1 MDQDLASRQ
10 EARELGKRAEEAQ
23 RILRTFSQEKLD
35 GIVQAVSRAF
45 LEHAR
50 ELGRMA
56 CEETGFGNPQDKEIK
71 NRFAASRV
79 WEAIRS
85 QRTVGI
91 RERIPSKKSGTWAF
105 RWASSQPSSPRPIPP
120 PPFATRP

>member
-71 NRFAASRV
+71 NRFAALTLYD
-79 WEAIRS
+79 AIKEEK
-85 QRTVGI
+85 THGI
-91 RERIPSKKSGTWAF
+91 LAQDREKR
-105 RWASSQPSSPRPIPP
+105 
-120 PPFATRP
+120 

>member
-10 EARELGKRAEEAQ
+10 EARELGRRAEEAQ
-23 RILRTFSQEKLD
+23 KTLRTFSQEKLD
-35 GIVQAVSRAF
+35 AIVQAVSRAF
-45 LEHAR
+45 LASAG

-71 NRFAASRV
+71 NRFAAERV
-79 WEAIRS
+79 WEAIRD

-91 RERIPSKKSGTWAF
+91 LRDKRSGMWACRWGSLPPSC
-105 RWASSQPSSPRPIPP
+105 PPPIPP
-120 PPFATRP
+120 PRCAIRL

>member
-10 EARELGKRAEEAQ
+10 EARELGRRAEEAQ
-23 RILRTFSQEKLD
+23 KTLRTFSQEKLD
-35 GIVQAVSRAF
+35 AIVQAVSRAF
-45 LEHAR
+45 LASAG

-71 NRFAASRV
+71 NRFAAERV
-79 WEAIRS
+79 WEAIRD

-91 RERIPSKKSGTWAF
+91 LREDPAQKVWD
-105 RWASSQPSSPRPIPP
+105 
-120 PPFATRP
+120 